1 MILFVGNFCF
11 DFAMSQFFF
20 EISLVQCVEFEYAVD
35 WLCGHCF
42 EDAQGTA
49 CPNFGSGLL
58 RKVIDVFYRCPFWE
72 QFEWMVSPKSCGWW
86 ARYIQRHPSPLLSHV
101 VRRTVNDLWVGFSWQ
116 FGFCRCGEDAHIT
129 HMYVYIYTCR
139 CDNLYVHM
147 CTGSIRCFSIY
158 LNFRSLVNQILDTFR
173 ACFGRSVSSHGGSCS
188 RFC

>member
-72 QFEWMVSPKSCGWW
+72 QFEWMVSPKSCGGL
-86 ARYIQRHPSPLLSHV
+86 ARYIQRHPAQVLSHV
-101 VRRTVNDLWVGFSWQ
+101 VRRTVNDLWGMTYVDRSKFRGDRDRRWACSWPW
-116 FGFCRCGEDAHIT
+116 
-129 HMYVYIYTCR
+129 
-139 CDNLYVHM
+139 
-147 CTGSIRCFSIY
+147 SIKPRGRFQQAKGVKQISR
-158 LNFRSLVNQILDTFR
+158 LFRKLFK
-173 ACFGRSVSSHGGSCS
+173 CS
-188 RFC
+188 